1 MKFKHNKKRN
11 TAFLFEALI
20 REVTKAVAEGKKDR
34 ESLIMSVIKEHFTK
48 STELYKELQV
58 YKCLLETEN
67 FERDLSKSLL
77 AESKARYDALDRKKV
92 FAEQNKLINKI
103 NKHIGSSVFNNFV
116 PQYKDIAT
124 IYQIFNRSSSAKQQV
139 ILENQIVDTLTKQKK
154 QITNE
159 SKEVDS
165 LVVRTFF
172 KKFNEKYNKALLSE
186 QKDVLKHFITD
197 SGDNI
202 EFKLYLN
209 EEIGR
214 IKNELNNSTV
224 TEKKDLLKVVES
236 FKRHEINYSLV
247 EKVIKLQQLVH
258 EIKQDGNQHKSL

>member
-1 MKFKHNKKRN
+1 MQPEILPCHARCN
-11 TAFLFEALI
+11 L
-20 REVTKAVAEGKKDR
+20 AV
-34 ESLIMSVIKEHFTK
+34 SCCV
-48 STELYKELQV
+48 
-58 YKCLLETEN
+58 
-67 FERDLSKSLL
+67 
-77 AESKARYDALDRKKV
+77 
-92 FAEQNKLINKI
+92 
-103 NKHIGSSVFNNFV
+103 SVFNNFV

-154 QITNE
+154 QTTNE
-159 SKEVDS
+159 SKQVDS

-197 SGDNI
+197 SGDNV

-214 IKNELNNSTV
+214 IKNELNESTIA
-224 TEKKDLLKVVES
+224 EKKNLLKVVDS
-236 FKRHEINYSLV
+236 FKRHEINYNLV

-258 EIKQDGNQHKSL
+258 EIKQDGHQHKSL

>member
-1 MKFKHNKKRN
+1 M
-11 TAFLFEALI
+11 
-20 REVTKAVAEGKKDR
+20 TKAVAENSKSK
-34 ESLIMSVIKEHFTK
+34 ENVVMSIIKEHFSK
-48 STELYKELQV
+48 STELYKELKI
-58 YKCLLETEN
+58 YKCILETEN
-67 FERDLSKSLL
+67 FDRELSKSLL
-77 AESKARYDALDRKKV
+77 SESKSRYDSLDRKKI
-92 FAEQNKLINKI
+92 FSEQNKLINRI
-103 NKHIGSSVFNNFV
+103 NKEIGRSVFNNFV

-139 ILENQIVDTLTKQKK
+139 ILENQVVDILTKERKTLK
-154 QITNE
+154 NE
-159 SKEVDS
+159 SKQVDS

-214 IKNELNNSTV
+214 IKTELRESKV
-224 TEKKDLLKVVES
+224 AEREDLLKVVDS
-236 FKRHEINYSLV
+236 FRKHEINYNLV

-258 EIKQDGNQHKSL
+258 EIKQDGNQYKSL